1 MIKELLDLSCEW
13 ISLFYAPV
21 SAIGATIDTIQSVSD
36 KILFSKLYSVLEKQ
50 DGDFNEWLKISENF
64 EKDHKNYEKMVKQ
77 LIFYINAINE
87 IDMLNAFAN
96 LLHAYK
102 CGLICKS
109 DFLRLGFCLTN
120 LLAEDARYLTENIHR
135 EKIAENIFVLS
146 LTAHN
151 LMYDQS
157 RGSGKS
163 DAERYSFTEMGKML
177 DKYALSFA
185 DESKYT
191 YQNKDAALC
200 TQVLSY
206 GSKRTSK
213 LYDIHGNIIE

>member
-1 MIKELLDLSCEW
+1 MIKELLNLSCEW
-13 ISLFYAPV
+13 ISLSCAPI

-64 EKDHKNYEKMVKQ
+64 EKDHKSYEKMVKQ

-109 DFLRLGFCLTN
+109 DFLRMGFCLTK
-120 LLAEDARYLTENIHR
+120 LLAEDAHYLSDNIHR
-135 EKIAENIFVLS
+135 DKIPENIFVLS
-146 LTAHN
+146 LAAQN

-157 RGSGKS
+157 RGTGKA
-163 DAERYSFTEMGKML
+163 DTERYSFTKMGRML

-185 DESKYT
+185 DESKYS
-191 YQNKDAALC
+191 YKNVDSELC
-200 TQVLSY
+200 TQTLSY
-206 GSKRTSK
+206 GMQRHVC
-213 LYDIHGNIIE
+213 DIKGNILI

>member
-13 ISLFYAPV
+13 ISLSYAPV

-64 EKDHKNYEKMVKQ
+64 EKDHKSYEKMVKQ

-109 DFLRLGFCLTN
+109 DFLRLGFCLTKV
-120 LLAEDARYLTENIHR
+120 LSEDARFLAANIHK
-135 EKIAENIFVLS
+135 EEIEADIHTVS
-146 LTAHN
+146 LEANN
-151 LMYDQS
+151 LMYI
-157 RGSGKS
+157 KS
-163 DAERYSFTEMGKML
+163 YKSHTYSFSEMGRML
-177 DKYALSFA
+177 DKYAISFGI
-185 DESKYT
+185 ESKYS
-191 YQNKDAALC
+191 YRIKDEQLAK
-200 TQVLSY
+200 QKLSY
-206 GSKRTSK
+206 GYLGLFNGYGEK
-213 LYDIHGNIIE
+213 I